1 MSHGRNPEMSD
12 RLGGAVARKPLHF
25 FLVLDVSGSMAH
37 GGRIQALNNAV
48 AELLP
53 RLREDA
59 AANPHAEILVRVLTF
74 ATEAEWTVP
83 EPTPLQGFR
92 WRGVDA
98 VPQGLTEMGLAMHEL
113 AVAARG
119 LAAEGR
125 GYPPAMVM
133 VSDGQPTNTAEPDYT
148 TGLQELLLEEW
159 GANAIRL
166 GLGVG
171 RGADMNALRRF
182 IGREDIPVPRADNPQ
197 QLVDY
202 IAWAS
207 KAASRSA
214 LAPRAGQD
222 AQIPVPYTT
231 GDPIW
236 ARTRP

>member
-1 MSHGRNPEMSD
+1 MTD
-12 RLGGAVARKPLHF
+12 RLGGEVARKPLHF
-25 FLVLDVSGSMAH
+25 FLVLDVSGSMER
-37 GGRIQALNNAV
+37 GGRIQALNNAI

-59 AANPHAEILVRVLTF
+59 AANPHAEIFVRVLTF

-83 EPTPLQGFR
+83 QPTPLEGFR

-98 VPQGLTEMGLAMHEL
+98 VPRGLTEMGLALREL
-113 AVAARG
+113 AGAARD
-119 LAAEGR
+119 LAIEGR

-133 VSDGQPTNTAEPDYT
+133 VSDGQPTNITDPDFS
-148 TGLQELLLEEW
+148 TGLQELLREEW

-166 GLGVG
+166 ALGVG
-171 RGADMNALRRF
+171 RGADMHALRRF
-182 IGREDIPVPRADNPQ
+182 IGREDIPLPRADNPQ

-214 LAPRAGQD
+214 IAPRGGDTPHMA
-222 AQIPVPYTT
+222 VPFTT

-236 ARTRP
+236 DRTRP